1 MKYTPQVVE
10 QICNLLKGG
19 NTRKTSAIAAGISEE
34 TFYTW
39 MREKLEFS
47 ESVKKA
53 EEIAVARNVAIIN
66 KAAGDTWQAA
76 AWWLERR
83 RRDDFG
89 KHDKVDINATVKDV
103 TALNERELNAEIFR
117 LLAITGTAEIAGN
130 AEDETAVLG
139 LVPDNEA
146 EAL

>member
-103 TALNERELNAEIFR
+103 TALNERELNAEIYR
-117 LLAITGTAEIAGN
+117 LLTITGTATIVNDAPE
-130 AEDETAVLG
+130 ETAVLG
-139 LVPDNEA
+139 LVQPDEA
-146 EAL
+146 EPL